1 MRFVS
6 ILAFLASWGLTPA
19 QVRTASRITMQEQ
32 QACSGLST
40 QQCCEQMVTYRSY
53 RATGDQLSKR
63 AALAIRLRCRDK
75 VQLASQTSCKNVAFA
90 RGLPAKVVKRLC
102 EPGELKQ
109 KCEENRFCRE
119 CSAELIELS
128 YSQPHWICYAA
139 TYDDESLRPSN
150 GPTVVELPPEQRMPA
165 QDGATIVIKK
175 RHLLH

>member
-1 MRFVS
+1 MRLVS
-6 ILAFLASWGLTPA
+6 ILAFLASWAFTPA
-19 QVRTASRITMQEQ
+19 QVRTASRITMDEQ

-40 QQCCEQMVTYRSY
+40 QQCCEQMVVYSSY

-75 VQLASQTSCKNVAFA
+75 AYLASSTSCKNIAFA
-90 RGLPAKVVKRLC
+90 RGLPAKVVKGLC
-102 EPGELKQ
+102 EPSELKR
-109 KCEENRFCRE
+109 KCDENQYCSECR
-119 CSAELIELS
+119 AELIELS

-150 GPTVVELPPEQRMPA
+150 GPTVVELPAEQKKPA
-165 QDGATIVIKK
+165 QDGAMIVIKK